1 VVTAPDAPL
10 LAVQGLTVSFAT
22 LRGRMRVLDGVGF
35 DMARG
40 EVLGLVGESGSG
52 KSVTALSILGLLGE
66 SGRIDAGRI
75 RFGGRDLAALA
86 ERDLLGVRGR
96 EIAMIFQEPMTSL
109 NPVFSVG
116 FQVAEVLVEH
126 LGVGRRAARARAIEL
141 FAQVGIPDAAR
152 KVDEYPHQL
161 SGGMRQRAMIAMAM
175 ACRPKLLLADE
186 PTTALDVTIQAQ
198 ILDLLRR
205 LRIEHGTAVLLISH
219 DLGVIAGTA
228 DRVLVMYAGEIVEAA
243 PSRALFASPVHPYTR
258 LLLRSIPRVRRKEA
272 RLQAIPGAAPSP
284 AAWPEGCRFHPRCP
298 DAVERCRVERPLLEA
313 AGPARAASCWRAG
326 EPGLRSAAP
335 S

>member
-1 VVTAPDAPL
+1 MGSESSAPTLSSPSSRASPSASPSSASTSWATASAISWTRARGSGDDAVTTPDAPL

-35 DMARG
+35 DVARG

-66 SGRIDAGRI
+66 AGRIDAGRI
-75 RFGGRDLAALA
+75 GFGGRDLLA

-116 FQVAEVLVEH
+116 FQVGEVLVEH

-141 FAQVGIPDAAR
+141 FAQMGIPDAAR

-243 PSRALFASPVHPYTR
+243 PARALFAS
-258 LLLRSIPRVRRKEA
+258 
-272 RLQAIPGAAPSP
+272 
-284 AAWPEGCRFHPRCP
+284 
-298 DAVERCRVERPLLEA
+298 
-313 AGPARAASCWRAG
+313 
-326 EPGLRSAAP
+326 
-335 S
+335 

>member
-1 VVTAPDAPL
+1 MTTPDAPL
-10 LAVQGLTVSFAT
+10 LAVQDLTVSFAT

-35 DMARG
+35 DVARG

-205 LRIEHGTAVLLISH
+205 LRVEHGTAVLLISH

-313 AGPARAASCWRAG
+313 AGPARAARCWRAG